1 LGSKYGDIMDKVEV
15 TAEMRRRIIRNI
27 ENYDFQRRALL
38 QSNVRK
44 RRYAALAG
52 CLVLVLF
59 AAIAIP
65 KFMAQNTGVTDNGG
79 TPVTTFSSINELSQ
93 SVGFTVKDINYL
105 PFKVSKTKY
114 ADNDGMAEIT
124 YKDSGKNNAVYRI
137 SKGNEDNSGDYTD
150 YGSTVKTDI
159 DGSTVTLK
167 GDDGTFALGIW
178 NEGKLSYSIAL
189 SKGINKAG
197 WQKMIESIR

>member
-1 LGSKYGDIMDKVEV
+1 MILGSKYGDIMDKVEV

-65 KFMAQNTGVTDNGG
+65 KFM
-79 TPVTTFSSINELSQ
+79 
-93 SVGFTVKDINYL
+93 
-105 PFKVSKTKY
+105 KTAK
-114 ADNDGMAEIT
+114 
-124 YKDSGKNNAVYRI
+124 KKSLCR
-137 SKGNEDNSGDYTD
+137 
-150 YGSTVKTDI
+150 
-159 DGSTVTLK
+159 
-167 GDDGTFALGIW
+167 
-178 NEGKLSYSIAL
+178 
-189 SKGINKAG
+189 
-197 WQKMIESIR
+197 